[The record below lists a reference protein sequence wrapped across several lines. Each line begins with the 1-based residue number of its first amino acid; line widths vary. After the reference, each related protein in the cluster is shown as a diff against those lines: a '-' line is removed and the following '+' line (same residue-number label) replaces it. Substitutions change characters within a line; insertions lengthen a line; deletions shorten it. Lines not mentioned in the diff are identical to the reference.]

1 MSETITVLGLGNI
14 LCADD
19 GFGVRAAERFY
30 AEYMT
35 PEHVQVIDG
44 GTQGPTL
51 YQFVEEAR
59 RLLVFD
65 AVDFGLPPGALTV
78 KEQADIPVWLGARK
92 MSAHQNSFSE
102 VLALAALKKTL
113 PESIVLIGVQPVDMT
128 YGAGLSDKVR
138 GRVTEA
144 VELGRRTVEGW
155 GARLTPAQGAERCLN
170 APPVSMGAY
179 EETIRATRRPQPDVF
194 QGDKG

>member
-30 AEYMT
+30 AAYAT

-65 AVDFGLPPGALTV
+65 AVDFDLAPGTLTV
-78 KEQADIPVWLGARK
+78 KEQAEIPVWLGARK

-113 PESIVLIGVQPVDMT
+113 PESIVLIGVQPADMT
-128 YGAGLSDKVR
+128 YGAGLSDCVR
-138 GRVTEA
+138 ERVPEA
-144 VELGRRTVEGW
+144 VELGRRTLEKW
-155 GARLTPAQGAERCLN
+155 GARVTPAQGAERYLN
-170 APPVSMGAY
+170 ARPVSMRAY
-179 EETIRATRRPQPDVF
+179 EETIGATRRARPGVF
-194 QGDKG
+194 RG